1 MAENPIQFVW
11 ERPEIEVLVYYLV
24 FIDLQCR
31 LGVTPRSLARC
42 VTPALAWGAPLDLS
56 SGRRVYRKDRA
67 IQMPYV
73 VPALLCPVP
82 KPHAASA
89 AGLGFVLK
97 WIFNLVF
104 IDLHNLRDK
113 SQADSGRGPVIL

>member
-11 ERPEIEVLVYYLV
+11 ERPDIEVLVYYLV

-31 LGVTPRSLARC
+31 LGGYPSLDVLR
-42 VTPALAWGAPLDLS
+42 PPWGAPLDLS
-56 SGRRVYRKDRA
+56 SGRGVYRRDRA

-73 VPALLCPVP
+73 VPALPVP
-82 KPHAASA
+82 RAKTTCRVCRRPGICH
-89 AGLGFVLK
+89 VK
-97 WIFNLVF
+97 WTFNLVF

-113 SQADSGRGPVIL
+113 SQADSGRGMRL